1 MALLNLDSERFLER
15 SQQERRER
23 EQQRATEKL
32 FTDLGA
38 YIKGYLTRKR
48 LKDQIQKE
56 FHEYFGE
63 DGLKLNANTKLLT
76 YGRLLLGQLC
86 KNDFNKDLLVCYTRT
101 LIKSIT
107 STNKS
112 CSFATLFLSVQ
123 YIKPASQHIQNM
135 FAHVTDFVS
144 KADVEHITQLKMV
157 VVLVE
162 FLEVYSNPTMWGIV
176 KEPALVKV
184 MQSLCTKM
192 LLGMTDSAQ
201 FDKLTTSISNGL
213 KGTKTALPS
222 RSLNQLAVFTF
233 RVMKAG
239 GWTMDIIDNFLDGI
253 FVCPAFYAVLT
264 SDTLSEFEADTV
276 FERVL
281 RRASEDKLQLKNV
294 VSSVNFL
301 GNFVQLTMSVKALF
315 DMNVEAW
322 TLAINYILEHC
333 KEKVVNKKYFHSVL
347 GWTSQRL
354 DEGSQAASNRVQYQV
369 ELLWSKGMLDQL
381 FGLILKVD
389 NKKDGRKTVK
399 LAQKEITGFDFVQK
413 VIKILSTKGL
423 SATVDLPSNNQI
435 AEVCKLYQTLVTTFR
450 AKKPD
455 VLSGLCRNEKILVG
469 LWEFINDGG
478 IESYWKLLTLDP
490 DIKLPYSSSL
500 ELFAEAA
507 HSLISILDEK
517 ELYENQ
523 KPFTLKQLC
532 EIASFCNTFCFRCI
546 WEELLHYQ
554 ERPVDVLFGSVY
566 QLNSLLLM
574 RDSRK
579 SFVNFKD
586 FWIVKEVKASQIVAE
601 FEKGTQRALKLMNM
615 LPHSVPLKQRIVLFR
630 KLVQK
635 DKLSKHE
642 THIIEIH
649 RDRLLEDGFVQL
661 SDLSSKA
668 LKGVIRV
675 KFVNQQ
681 GLPEVGID
689 QDGVFKEF
697 LELTLKKVFDPGLN
711 LFKNTA
717 NNVLYPSSTS
727 YIHDNH
733 LNLFE
738 FVGKMLGK
746 AVYEGICID
755 LHLAP
760 VLLAAVL
767 KKKLWAFDELSSLD
781 PELYKNLTFVKH
793 YDGDVEDL
801 GLTFALTEEVLG
813 KVETH
818 ELIAGGSNIS
828 VNNINKISYIHRMAL
843 FRVVHQT
850 QEQCQ
855 RFVQGFRTLISP
867 QWLCLFTS
875 LELQYL
881 VSGQN
886 DDFDLEDLK
895 KHTQY
900 FGGFHSNHRVIRWL
914 WEIMEKEFTSEERH
928 LFLKF
933 GTSCSRPPL
942 LGFAYLEPPFSI
954 RCVETSD
961 DNDQGDTLGSVIRG
975 FLAIKR
981 KNPNRLPTASTC
993 FNLLKLPNYSKKS
1006 VLLEKLRYA
1015 IHAETGFEL
1024 S

>member
-1 MALLNLDSERFLER
+1 MAFINLDQQRFLER
-15 SQQERRER
+15 SQQERKER
-23 EQQRATEKL
+23 EQERVRQVL
-32 FTDLGA
+32 FSAIGA
-38 YIKGYLTRKR
+38 VARGYLVRKDLR
-48 LKDQIQKE
+48 RKVLNE
-56 FHEYFGE
+56 FHEAFGN
-63 DGLKLNANTKLLT
+63 DGMKVNGNTKLLK
-76 YGRLLLGQLC
+76 YGKLFFSGLF
-86 KNDFNKDLLVCYTRT
+86 KNSLNNDVVCHYFKVLV
-101 LIKSIT
+101 KSIT
-107 STNKS
+107 SNNKS
-112 CSFATLFLSVQ
+112 YSFATLFLSVQ
-123 YIKPASQHIQNM
+123 YIQPASQFIQNA
-135 FAHVTDFVS
+135 FSFVS
-144 KADVEHITQLKMV
+144 TFLSRLNVEHIVQLKMAIS
-157 VVLVE
+157 LIE
-162 FLEVYSNPTMWGIV
+162 FLDVYSDPSQWGVV
-176 KEPALVKV
+176 KEPAIRKV
-184 MQSLCTKM
+184 MESLCLKM
-192 LLGMTDSAQ
+192 IHGLM
-201 FDKLTTSISNGL
+201 DKVEFINLSTVISNGL
-213 KGTKTALPS
+213 KGTKTALPHN
-222 RSLNQLAVFTF
+222 SLNHLALFVF
-233 RVMKAG
+233 RILKSNAWSEEG
-239 GWTMDIIDNFLDGI
+239 IDMLLDRI
-253 FVCPAFYAVLT
+253 FVCPAFYSALT
-264 SDTLSEFEADTV
+264 PDTLQNFEPELV
-276 FERVL
+276 FKRIL
-281 RRASEDKLQLKNV
+281 SRSTNGKLALDNV
-294 VSSVNFL
+294 VVSVNFL
-301 GNFVQLTMSVKALF
+301 GNFVELTITTKGLF
-315 DMNVEAW
+315 DRNVEAW
-322 TLAINYILEHC
+322 TSAVNYILEHC
-333 KEKVVNKKYFHSVL
+333 QERVFNKKYFHSVL
-347 GWTSQRL
+347 GWTGQRL

-369 ELLWSKGMLDQL
+369 ELLWSKNMVDQL
-381 FGLILKVD
+381 FGVILKSNAMD
-389 NKKDGRKTVK
+389 EKKTTKTQ
-399 LAQKEITGFDFVQK
+399 QKESSGFDFVQK
-413 VIKILSTKGL
+413 VIKI
-423 SATVDLPSNNQI
+423 
-435 AEVCKLYQTLVTTFR
+435 AEVCKLYQILITTFR

-455 VLSGLCRNEKILVG
+455 VLSGLCRNEKILAS
-469 LWEFINDGG
+469 LWEFINEGG
-478 IESYWKLLTLDP
+478 VESYWKLLTLDP
-490 DIKLPYSSSL
+490 NVSLPYSSPL

-523 KPFTLKQLC
+523 KPFTLKHLC
-532 EIASFCNTFCFRCI
+532 EISSFLNTFCFRCI
-546 WEELLHYQ
+546 WEEMLHYDDQ
-554 ERPVDVLFGSVY
+554 HPADILFQSVY

-579 SFVNFKD
+579 SFAPTND
-586 FWIVKEVKASQIVAE
+586 FWIVKDVKATQIVAE
-601 FEKGTQRALKLMNM
+601 FEKGTTRSQRLMQM
-615 LPHSVPLKQRIVLFR
+615 LPHSVSIKQRILLFR
-630 KLVQK
+630 KLIQK
-635 DKLSKHE
+635 DKSSVRHE
-642 THIIEIH
+642 AKIIEVH

-661 SDLSSKA
+661 SDLSSRE
-668 LKGVIRV
+668 LKGIIRV
-675 KFVNQQ
+675 KFVNYQ

-727 YIHDNH
+727 YIHENH

-801 GLTFALTEEVLG
+801 GLTFAFSEEVLG

-818 ELIAGGSNIS
+818 ELIAGGGNIT

-843 FRVVHQT
+843 YRVVHQT

-855 RFVQGFRTLISP
+855 KFVEGFRAIIAP
-867 QWLCLFTS
+867 QLLSLFTPV
-875 LELQYL
+875 ELQYL

-886 DDFDLEDLK
+886 DDIDLDDLK
-895 KHTQY
+895 RHTQY

-914 WEIMEKEFTSEERH
+914 WEVLEKDFTPEERH

-993 FNLLKLPNYSKKS
+993 FNLLKLPNYAKKS
-1006 VLLEKLRYA
+1006 ILLEKLRYA